1 MSVETKDLVKKEE
14 NQPTQKDEVQSV
26 VATVQPWDEARV
38 VVFMIG
44 ICLLIEGLL
53 IYYQAG
59 ASQVLVAGV
68 TGVGGV
74 IMMLMAWL
82 LPFETSDTNEDQ
94 TLNDTA
100 LLKEKEAEDN
110 EEIIEAAPAAQP
122 ALETLNHVEAKPAV
136 EVDDEKAKVESKA
149 ETDGPKTVVE
159 NQKSVTESKTD
170 SQEVEKTEEPKL
182 SWFQRLT
189 NGLTKTRTGFVGK
202 LKKLVL
208 GTTKIDDDLM
218 DELEETLFEADI
230 GVKTTEELLD
240 GLRKKVADEDIKDPQ
255 VIYDCLKDALRTK
268 LGRYTEAPRMNPDGL
283 TVFLVIGVNGVG
295 KTTTIAKLAN
305 KFKNDGKK
313 VMLAAG
319 DTFRAAAIDQLR
331 IWGDRVGVEVISGQ
345 EGGDPGALVF
355 DAIHAAKKREA
366 DLLIIDTAGR
376 MHVKA
381 NLMAELNKI
390 LKIAEKESNGGPHE
404 ILLVFDA
411 TTGQNAVQQAKQF
424 REILPISGLVVT
436 KLDGTAK
443 GGVLFAVE
451 EEVSVPVKFIGVGE
465 KMEDLMPFEPEQFL
479 EALFADDSDK
489 KKESDYKVVK

>member
-1 MSVETKDLVKKEE
+1 MSDEPKELVETE
-14 NQPTQKDEVQSV
+14 NKAVAETIDNTQSQASK
-26 VATVQPWDEARV
+26 PWDESRV
-38 VVFMIG
+38 VVFLIG
-44 ICLLIEGLL
+44 FCLLIEGLL
-53 IYYQAG
+53 IYFQAG
-59 ASQVLVAGV
+59 ASQILVATV
-68 TGVGGV
+68 TGLGGLV
-74 IMMLMAWL
+74 MLLMAWL
-82 LPFETSDTNEDQ
+82 FPFELPADSTEKDTLETEEDSDEI
-94 TLNDTA
+94 
-100 LLKEKEAEDN
+100 EAEDQPKA
-110 EEIIEAAPAAQP
+110 IEASK
-122 ALETLNHVEAKPAV
+122 ETISTDDTAKREVAKP
-136 EVDDEKAKVESKA
+136 EKAAETAETAKQEELPKQAEAVKA
-149 ETDGPKTVVE
+149 EEPAKP
-159 NQKSVTESKTD
+159 
-170 SQEVEKTEEPKL
+170 EEPQE
-182 SWFQRLT
+182 SWFQRLSK
-189 NGLTKTRTGFVGK
+189 GLTKTRTGFIGK
-202 LKKLVL
+202 LKDLVL

-240 GLRKKVADEDIKDPQ
+240 NLKKKVADEDIKDPQ
-255 VIYDCLKDALRTK
+255 VIYATLRDQLRSK
-268 LGRYTEAPRMNPDGL
+268 LSRYTEKPKFNENGL

-305 KFKNDGKK
+305 KYKTDGKK

-390 LKIAEKESNGGPHE
+390 LKIAQKESDGGPQE

-451 EEVSVPVKFIGVGE
+451 EEVNVPVKFIGVGE
-465 KMEDLMPFEPEQFL
+465 KMGDLMPFDPEEFL
-479 EALFADDSDK
+479 EALFADDADK
-489 KKESDYKVVK
+489 KKESDYSVVK

>member
-1 MSVETKDLVKKEE
+1 MNDEPNKLEKINESQVVKAEKKE
-14 NQPTQKDEVQSV
+14 S
-26 VATVQPWDEARV
+26 QPWDESRV
-38 VVFMIG
+38 VMFLIG
-44 ICLLIEGLL
+44 VCLLIEGLL

-59 ASQVLVAGV
+59 ASQALVAGV
-68 TGVGGV
+68 TGLGGLA
-74 IMMLMAWL
+74 MLLMAWL
-82 LPFETSDTNEDQ
+82 LPIEIVGDDDS
-94 TLNDTA
+94 
-100 LLKEKEAEDN
+100 EAESEN
-110 EEIIEAAPAAQP
+110 PEEQIEVEEIVELPPNADTYIH
-122 ALETLNHVEAKPAV
+122 ETA
-136 EVDDEKAKVESKA
+136 EKAELLMKDNSAATASVAEKSENEVKSEQKPQETAKA
-149 ETDGPKTVVE
+149 E
-159 NQKSVTESKTD
+159 VTESKEPVK
-170 SQEVEKTEEPKL
+170 QEEPEL
-182 SWFQRLT
+182 PWFQRLT
-189 NGLTKTRTGFVGK
+189 KGLSKTRDGFVGK

-218 DELEETLFEADI
+218 DELEETLFEADV

-240 GLRKKVADEDIKDPQ
+240 NLRKKVADEDIKDPQ
-255 VIYDCLKDALRTK
+255 LIYASLRDQLRSK
-268 LGRYTEAPRMNPDGL
+268 LSKYTEEPRFNPNGL

-295 KTTTIAKLAN
+295 KTTTIAKLAH
-305 KFKNDGKK
+305 KYKSDGKK
-313 VMLAAG
+313 VVLAAG

-331 IWGDRVGVEVISGQ
+331 IWGERAGVDVISGQ

-390 LKIAEKESNGGPHE
+390 LKIAEKESDGGPHE

-465 KMEDLMPFEPEQFL
+465 KMNDLMPFNPEEFL
-479 EALFADDSDK
+479 EALFADDTNK
-489 KKESDYKVVK
+489 KKESDYQVVK

>member
-1 MSVETKDLVKKEE
+1 MNDEPNKLEKINESQVVKAEKKE
-14 NQPTQKDEVQSV
+14 S
-26 VATVQPWDEARV
+26 QPWDESRV
-38 VVFMIG
+38 VMFLIG
-44 ICLLIEGLL
+44 VCLLIEGLL

-59 ASQVLVAGV
+59 ASQALVAGV
-68 TGVGGV
+68 TGLGGLA
-74 IMMLMAWL
+74 MLLMAWL
-82 LPFETSDTNEDQ
+82 LPIEIVGDDDSET
-94 TLNDTA
+94 
-100 LLKEKEAEDN
+100 EAESEN
-110 EEIIEAAPAAQP
+110 AEEQIEVEEIVELPPSADRYIH
-122 ALETLNHVEAKPAV
+122 ETT
-136 EVDDEKAKVESKA
+136 EKAELLMKDNSVATASVA
-149 ETDGPKTVVE
+149 EKSE
-159 NQKSVTESKTD
+159 NIEVKSEQKP
-170 SQEVEKTEEPKL
+170 QETAKTEEATQNKEEPVKQEEPEL
-182 SWFQRLT
+182 PWFQRLT
-189 NGLTKTRTGFVGK
+189 RGLSKTRDGFVGK

-218 DELEETLFEADI
+218 DELEETLFEADV

-240 GLRKKVADEDIKDPQ
+240 NLRKKVADEDIKDPQ
-255 VIYDCLKDALRTK
+255 IIYASLRDQLRSK
-268 LGRYTEAPRMNPDGL
+268 LSKYTEEPRFNPDGL

-295 KTTTIAKLAN
+295 KTTTIAKLAH
-305 KFKNDGKK
+305 KYKSDGKK
-313 VMLAAG
+313 VVLAAG

-331 IWGDRVGVEVISGQ
+331 IWGERAGVDVISGQ

-390 LKIAEKESNGGPHE
+390 LKIAEKESDGGPHE

-465 KMEDLMPFEPEQFL
+465 KMNDLMPFKPEEFL
-479 EALFADDSDK
+479 EALFADDTSK
-489 KKESDYKVVK
+489 KKESDYQVVK

>member
-1 MSVETKDLVKKEE
+1 MSDESKDLIKTEDK
-14 NQPTQKDEVQSV
+14 
-26 VATVQPWDEARV
+26 TVDTAAGKSSQAAKPWDEARV
-38 VVFMIG
+38 VVFLIG
-44 ICLLIEGLL
+44 FCLFIEGLL
-53 IYYQAG
+53 IYFQAG
-59 ASQVLVAGV
+59 ASQVLVAAV
-68 TGVGGV
+68 TGLGGLA
-74 IMMLMAWL
+74 MLLMAWL
-82 LPFETSDTNEDQ
+82 LPFEIADEDIDSDNVE
-94 TLNDTA
+94 A
-100 LLKEKEAEDN
+100 LEENVKEAEYTAVKSS
-110 EEIIEAAPAAQP
+110 EEP
-122 ALETLNHVEAKPAV
+122 K
-136 EVDDEKAKVESKA
+136 KVEPVVAVDANEAPKA
-149 ETDGPKTVVE
+149 IASD
-159 NQKSVTESKTD
+159 
-170 SQEVEKTEEPKL
+170 EVEKTTTEAKKEEAEQKPEEPKTGWFERL
-182 SWFQRLT
+182 SA
-189 NGLTKTRTGFVGK
+189 GLTKTRTGFIGK
-202 LKKLVL
+202 LKNLVL
-208 GTTKIDDDLM
+208 GTTKIDEDLM

-230 GVKTTEELLD
+230 GVKTTEELLEN
-240 GLRKKVADEDIKDPQ
+240 LKKKVADEDIKDPQ
-255 VIYDCLKDALRTK
+255 LIYASLRDQLRSK
-268 LGRYTEAPRMNPDGL
+268 LARYEEKPKFNENGL

-331 IWGDRVGVEVISGQ
+331 IWGERTGVEVISGQ

-390 LKIAEKESNGGPHE
+390 LKIAEKESDGGPHE

-424 REILPISGLVVT
+424 REILPITGLVVT

-465 KMEDLMPFEPEQFL
+465 KMEDLMPFNPEQFL
-479 EALFADDSDK
+479 EALFADDTDK
-489 KKESDYKVVK
+489 KKESDYTVVK